1 LIRAYF
7 SLQIRSKDYFCNQR
21 KLLWHPVWTTGVQPK
36 MNEMKKLLSILLISA
51 STFAAF
57 GQNKNVTSAY
67 MSMKDGEYG
76 EAREFIDLAIEHEKT
91 MGDEKTWRYRG
102 DIYFGIAQS
111 DEDYGVAKA
120 DAVSKALES
129 YLKAKELDEK
139 ERYLDKTQNGI
150 ALTQNLA
157 LNMGIQMY
165 NEKKF
170 EDSRDLFLLAAE
182 GAEKM
187 GVVDTLAIYNAGL
200 AAEQAEDYET
210 AIREYRKAAETGY
223 NGANMYLYIA
233 NLYSKQDMDEKYI
246 SVIQEGRKEYPENA
260 DLILYEL
267 NYYLVNQKFDEAKEN
282 LLLALEKDPDN
293 KQLHFSLGVVY
304 DNLGVKDGAVAAY
317 KKAIELDPNYFD
329 AVYNL
334 GAFYF
339 NEGVEVINV
348 ANEIEAQK
356 EYEAK
361 IAEAEEVFKQAQP
374 YLEKAHELDPQDR
387 GAIVSL
393 QQLYA
398 RTGAIEKATEMK
410 KKLEGTE

>member
-1 LIRAYF
+1 
-7 SLQIRSKDYFCNQR
+7 
-21 KLLWHPVWTTGVQPK
+21 
-36 MNEMKKLLSILLISA
+36 MKKLLSILLISA

-67 MSMKDGEYG
+67 MSMKDGDYG
-76 EAREFIDLAIEHEKT
+76 EAREFIDQATTHEKT

-102 DIYFGIAQS
+102 DIYYGIAQNEG
-111 DEDYGVAKA
+111 DFGVTKA
-120 DAVSKALES
+120 TAVRTALES

-139 ERYLDKTQNGI
+139 ERYLDKTRNGI

-165 NEKKF
+165 NEKRF
-170 EDSRDLFLLAAE
+170 EDSRDLFLVAAE

-200 AAEQAEDYET
+200 AAEQAGDFDT
-210 AIREYRKAAETGY
+210 AIREYYKAAETGY

-233 NLYSKQDMDEKYI
+233 NLYSKQDMDDKYI
-246 SVIQEGRKEYPENA
+246 EVIQEGRKEYPDSA

-282 LLLALEKDPDN
+282 LLLALEKDPQN

-304 DNLGVKDGAVAAY
+304 DNLGEKDGAVAAY
-317 KKAIELDPNYFD
+317 KKAIEIDPNYFD

-339 NEGVEVINV
+339 NEGVEIINV
-348 ANEIEAQK
+348 ANEIESQK

-361 IAEAEEVFKQAQP
+361 IAEAEEVFKTAQP
-374 YLEKAHELDPQDR
+374 YLEKAHELDPEDR
-387 GAIVSL
+387 GALVSL

-398 RTGAIEKATEMK
+398 RTGDIERATEMK
-410 KKLEGTE
+410 KKLEGTK